1 MVRAIM
7 KDVLFLKKKAVPA
20 TKDDMPVV
28 QDLLD
33 TLKANETGCVGMAAN
48 MIGVNKRIM
57 PANLVFAKIPILTRV
72 ILIKKQQ
79 YGAHPGFLF

>member
-48 MIGVNKRIM
+48 MIGVKNYCGE
-57 PANLVFAKIPILTRV
+57 
-72 ILIKKQQ
+72 
-79 YGAHPGFLF
+79 YGICEYCNVKSGDCK